1 MQLPNAVNIA
11 DNLKKDYGFVNIDE
25 GNYKAVAIASGTMP
39 AITQGQPDDYFVKV
53 IITEGNHR
61 DTEFVVRMGF
71 LNHNPCN
78 PSKPDFTW
86 AMAAA
91 KTIASIADAVGLVG
105 AVTDTVQVHNKPF
118 LIEVKNKPS
127 TFIDKTTG
135 ASVAGKPN
143 SRINA
148 YHKLPAVGGFGAPA
162 FGGAAAVG
170 AAMPL
175 VPTVVSAPFVDNRP
189 QPNVAPTVVMAPATA
204 PWAK

>member
-1 MQLPNAVNIA
+1 MQLPSAVNIA
-11 DNLKKDYGFVNIDE
+11 DNLQKDYGFVNIDE

-53 IITEGNHR
+53 IITEGNFR

-91 KTIASIADAVGLVG
+91 KTIASIADAVGLAG

-118 LIEVKNKPS
+118 LIEVKNKSKPYV
-127 TFIDKTTG
+127 DKNTG
-135 ASVAGKPN
+135 QTVEGKPN
-143 SRINA
+143 SYIKA
-148 YHKLPAVGGFGAPA
+148 YHKLPAVGGFGQPAFTQAPA
-162 FGGAAAVG
+162 AVAAVIQPSPFG
-170 AAMPL
+170 Q
-175 VPTVVSAPFVDNRP
+175 PTVP
-189 QPNVAPTVVMAPATA
+189 VAAVAPATA
-204 PWAK
+204 PWANK

>member
-1 MQLPNAVNIA
+1 MQLPTAVNIA

-25 GNYKAVAIASGTMP
+25 GNYKAVIVASGTMP
-39 AITQGQPDDYFVKV
+39 SITQGQPDDYFVKV
-53 IITEGNHR
+53 IITEGQFK
-61 DTEFVVRMGF
+61 DTVFDVRLGF

-78 PSKPDFTW
+78 PSKSADFTW

-91 KTIASIADAVGLVG
+91 KTIASIADAVGLAG

-127 TFIDKTTG
+127 TFIDKNTG

-143 SRINA
+143 SRIYA

-162 FGGAAAVG
+162 FAAQNA
-170 AAMPL
+170 PQ
-175 VPTVVSAPFVDNRP
+175 VVA
-189 QPNVAPTVVMAPATA
+189 QATA
-204 PWAK
+204 PSPFVQPAAVASPPSQAPWAR